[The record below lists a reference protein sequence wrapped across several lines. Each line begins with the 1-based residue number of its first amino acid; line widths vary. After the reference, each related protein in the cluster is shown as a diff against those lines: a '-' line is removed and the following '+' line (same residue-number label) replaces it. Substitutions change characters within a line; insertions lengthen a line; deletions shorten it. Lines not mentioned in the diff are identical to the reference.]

1 VSASPSVPRTPAASP
16 AAPSRPKLLA
26 VLGAALLSISMSG
39 PLIVACGM
47 DAPALGFWRVLL
59 AGSIQLLIATAI
71 ERGALLAIRP
81 RDLVLAFGAGS
92 LLGLHYFFWILSL
105 EYTSVASSTV
115 LATSNPLWVAL
126 GAWAFLR
133 EKTSWLTWT
142 AIAIGIAGAILLAL
156 ADAAPAGA
164 DPWSRRA
171 LFGDGL
177 AILGALTSSATLLI
191 ARALRVR
198 IPALTYVSVT
208 SLSAAPVLLLA
219 GTILGSSFVPEDG
232 RQAALLLAVALV
244 PHLVGNTAL
253 NWALGWLPAPRV
265 ALVILG
271 EPVGAT
277 LLAWAFL
284 FQTPRP
290 LTFAGAALVMI
301 AVALSLRP
309 APPLRSA

>member
-1 VSASPSVPRTPAASP
+1 MSALAPASL
-16 AAPSRPKLLA
+16 APSRAKLLT
-26 VLGAALLSISMSG
+26 VLGAALVSISTSG

-47 DAPALGFWRVLL
+47 HAPALGFWRVLL
-59 AGSIQLLIATAI
+59 AGSLQLLIAAGV
-71 ERGALLAIRP
+71 ERGALASISR
-81 RDLVLAFGAGS
+81 RDFVLAFAAGS
-92 LLGLHYFFWILSL
+92 LLGLHYFSWILSL
-105 EYTSVASSTV
+105 EYTTVASSTV

-133 EKTSWLTWT
+133 EKTSPLTWA
-142 AIAIGIAGAILLAL
+142 AIAIGIAGAVLLAV
-156 ADAAPAGA
+156 ADAAPSGA

-171 LFGDGL
+171 LLGDAL
-177 AILGALTSSATLLI
+177 AMFGALTSSATLLL

-198 IPALTYVSVT
+198 IPALTYVGFT
-208 SLSAAPVLLLA
+208 SLAAMPVLLLA
-219 GTILGSSFVPEDG
+219 GLAMGSSFVPVDG
-232 RQAALLLAVALV
+232 RQAGLLLAVALV
-244 PHLVGNTAL
+244 PHLIGNTAL
-253 NWALGWLPAPRV
+253 VWAIGWLPAPRV

-284 FQTPRP
+284 AQTPRP

-309 APPLRSA
+309 APPRKQEPVFTS

>member
-1 VSASPSVPRTPAASP
+1 MS
-16 AAPSRPKLLA
+16 APSRGKLLA
-26 VLGAALLSISMSG
+26 VLGAALFAISTSG

-47 DAPALGFWRVLL
+47 HAPALGFWRVLI
-59 AGSIQLLIATAI
+59 AGSLQMLLATAM
-71 ERGALLAIRP
+71 ERGALMAIKP
-81 RDLVLAFGAGS
+81 RDLLFAFVSGS
-92 LLGLHYFFWILSL
+92 LLGLHYFTWILSL
-105 EYTSVASSTV
+105 DYTSVASSTV

-126 GAWAFLR
+126 GAWAILR
-133 EKTSWLTWT
+133 EKTSALTWA
-142 AIAIGIAGAILLAL
+142 AIAIGIAGAVLLAL
-156 ADAAPAGA
+156 ADAAPSGT
-164 DPWSRRA
+164 DPWSTRA

-198 IPALTYVSVT
+198 IPVATYVGIT
-208 SLSAAPVLLLA
+208 SLSAAPLLLLA
-219 GTILGSSFVPEDG
+219 GLLMGSSFVPADG
-232 RQAALLLAVALV
+232 RQAGLLLAVALV

-284 FQTPRP
+284 HQTPRP
-290 LTFAGAALVMI
+290 LTFAGAALVMT

-309 APPLRSA
+309 APPHAP